1 MTLDEKITLNGFRL
15 TTPRKKILSIFAQQK
30 QPISFD
36 EYTAIDPAIDK
47 STFYRTMQ
55 AFESANIINGIES
68 DMGKRYFELSES
80 VHPHF
85 ICQHCHAITCL
96 NSQPIISPQGYQIDS
111 VIFKGRCPECSK
123 QSTI

>member
-1 MTLDEKITLNGFRL
+1 MTLDEKITQNGFRL
-15 TTPRKKILSIFAQQK
+15 TAPRKKILSIFAQQK

-55 AFESANIINGIES
+55 TFEQANIISGIES
-68 DMGKRYFELSES
+68 DEGKRYFELSES

-96 NSQPIISPQGYQIDS
+96 NSQPIVSPKGYQIDS
-111 VIFKGRCPECSK
+111 VIFKGKCPQCSE
-123 QSTI
+123 

>member
-15 TTPRKKILSIFAQQK
+15 TAPRKKILSIFAQQK

-36 EYTAIDPAIDK
+36 EYNAIDPAIDK

-55 AFESANIINGIES
+55 TFESANIINGIES
-68 DMGKRYFELSES
+68 DTGKRYFELSES

-85 ICQHCHAITCL
+85 ICQHCHSITCL
-96 NSQPIISPQGYQIDS
+96 NSQPIVSPQGYQIDS

-123 QSTI
+123 

>member
-1 MTLDEKITLNGFRL
+1 MTLDEKITQNGFRL
-15 TTPRKKILSIFAQQK
+15 TAPRKKILSIFAQQK

-55 AFESANIINGIES
+55 TFEQANIINGIES
-68 DMGKRYFELSES
+68 DEGKRYFELSES

-85 ICQHCHAITCL
+85 ICQHCHSITCL
-96 NSQPIISPQGYQIDS
+96 NSQPIVSPQGYQIDS
-111 VIFKGRCPECSK
+111 VIFKGRCPQCSE
-123 QSTI
+123 